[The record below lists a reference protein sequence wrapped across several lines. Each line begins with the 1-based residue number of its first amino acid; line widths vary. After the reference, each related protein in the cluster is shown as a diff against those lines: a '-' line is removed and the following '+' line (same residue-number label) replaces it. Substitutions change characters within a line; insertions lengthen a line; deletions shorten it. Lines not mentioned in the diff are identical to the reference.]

1 MYSYP
6 LLCMLRLLYACVLIF
21 VLICFQNQ
29 GEKGDQGPV
38 IRPKMRR
45 FILMKGDPGS
55 PGMKGDRGFSIIG
68 PKGEHGVRGL
78 PGR

>member
-1 MYSYP
+1 
-6 LLCMLRLLYACVLIF
+6 
-21 VLICFQNQ
+21 
-29 GEKGDQGPV
+29 
-38 IRPKMRR
+38 MRR